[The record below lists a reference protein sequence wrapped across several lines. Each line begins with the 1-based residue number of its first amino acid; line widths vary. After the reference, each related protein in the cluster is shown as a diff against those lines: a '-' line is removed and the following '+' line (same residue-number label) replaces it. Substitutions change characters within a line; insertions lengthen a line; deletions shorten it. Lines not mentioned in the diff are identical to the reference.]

1 MLVHLMHIISRK
13 LARFV
18 ANGGKINS
26 NKGSNFVKD
35 LERYGISVT
44 DALKI
49 GRNSSFDDAI
59 KTRIKNYYLNDAGTT
74 ANRDAIIPQ
83 VSNRLLFTQSN
94 TPWVRLM
101 GQFLSWS
108 MAKSA
113 QTNKILQ
120 E

>member
-1 MLVHLMHIISRK
+1 MKLAANTSWLGSGGPMSKINNAFFTISGLQWLTGYARRFAYNAGASDAYITSRK

-49 GRNSSFDDAI
+49 R
-59 KTRIKNYYLNDAGTT
+59 KNL
-74 ANRDAIIPQ
+74 II
-83 VSNRLLFTQSN
+83 
-94 TPWVRLM
+94 
-101 GQFLSWS
+101 
-108 MAKSA
+108 
-113 QTNKILQ
+113 
-120 E
+120 